1 MNFQRDDRPASGR
14 AASLRREYTETA
26 FQVDGAAPVEISE
39 YPGRLLVLEGT
50 DGVGRST
57 HCALLREALETLG
70 YGVIHTGLSR
80 GRLAGEGLRQAK
92 LGTTATQRTL
102 DLVYATDFC
111 DRIENE
117 ILPALRAGFVVLTD
131 RYFYSIMARSMVRGT
146 DVGWLQDLY
155 RYAPQP
161 HGVLYLRV
169 DIPSLIPRVV
179 GRGTFDY
186 WESGMDF
193 QEGRDVFDS
202 FQRYQTRLLAVF
214 EQIAQM
220 YRFRQIDAR
229 RDVAEVF
236 ADLKSHVI
244 QLLSGMK
251 DHP

>member
-1 MNFQRDDRPASGR
+1 MNHQRDDRPAQARPG
-14 AASLRREYTETA
+14 SLRREYTETA
-26 FQVDGAAPVEISE
+26 FHLDGAGPVDISVH
-39 YPGRLLVLEGT
+39 PGRLLVLEGT

-57 HCALLREALETLG
+57 HCALLRESLETLG

-92 LGTTATQRTL
+92 MGTTATQRTL
-102 DLVYATDFC
+102 DLFYGTDFC
-111 DRIENE
+111 DRLENE

-131 RYFYSIMARSMVRGT
+131 RYFYSIMARSIVRGT

-155 RYAPQP
+155 RFAPVP

-169 DIPSLIPRVV
+169 DIPSLVPRVV
-179 GRGTFDY
+179 GRGSFDY

-202 FQRYQTRLLAVF
+202 FQRYQTRLLGAF
-214 EQIAQM
+214 EQLSELYHFQV
-220 YRFRQIDAR
+220 IDAR

-236 ADLKSHVI
+236 ADLKAHVI
-244 QLLSGMK
+244 RLLAGMK
-251 DHP
+251 DHQ